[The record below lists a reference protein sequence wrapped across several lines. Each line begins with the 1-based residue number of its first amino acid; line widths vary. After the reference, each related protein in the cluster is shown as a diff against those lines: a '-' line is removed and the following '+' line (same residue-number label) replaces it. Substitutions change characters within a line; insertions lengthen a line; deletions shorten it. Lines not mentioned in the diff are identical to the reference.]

1 MSLLHM
7 GGRVRGPRSTAQGP
21 PVVPPVDPP
30 GNPPPVT
37 PPAANPT
44 ARFVVRT
51 ISIPADTSIDAI
63 DLAFQAYIPSDAAL
77 AARGWLGQPYRIG
90 VALHSSA
97 EAGTN
102 NTNQMSGAGL
112 LPKYLG
118 YPSSVRQDYPGL
130 VIFPQ
135 KPATHTGPAL
145 AQGLSG
151 GAIAFRLMYA
161 AIPLM
166 LAQIAAEFSGDLKKT
181 WLTGVSQGGFLGF
194 GLVYSQPALF
204 KAFVPC
210 ASAASTAINTLPGVN
225 VATNDDAADLV
236 CPVIKNIPTRMYN
249 SIGDTQVP
257 PANYQYTVAKYGALS
272 PADYLETEYA
282 SGDHGTVWTRAYQ
295 DVGSTLW
302 PWLWRVLA

>member
-1 MSLLHM
+1 M

-30 GNPPPVT
+30 GNPPPVTPPVT

-63 DLAFQAYIPSDAAL
+63 DLAFQAYIPSDASQT
-77 AARGWLGQPYRIG
+77 ARGWLGQPYRIG

-112 LPKYLG
+112 IPKVLG

-135 KPATHTGPAL
+135 KPATHTGPAA

-151 GAIAFRLMYA
+151 GAIAFRLMYK

-166 LAQIAAEFSGDLKKT
+166 LAQIAAEFSGDLNKT

-194 GLVYSQPALF
+194 GMVYSQPSLF

-210 ASAASTAINTLPGVN
+210 ASSATTAINTLPGVN
-225 VATNDDAADLV
+225 VPDNPSAAALV
-236 CPVIKNIPTRMYN
+236 VPAIRNLPTRMYN
-249 SIGDTQVP
+249 SIGDTQTT
-257 PANYQYTVAKYGALS
+257 PAFYQPTVDAFAALS
-272 PADYLETEYA
+272 PAARDFTEVEYPT
-282 SGDHGTVWTRAYQ
+282 GDHGTVWARAYQ
-295 DVGSTLW
+295 DAALW
-302 PWLWRVLA
+302 SWLWSVLA